1 MAKLVQMRFSGKD
14 RHDALRQ
21 LRVHWA
27 EHVQPTGVTWDDFM
41 SRCVAV
47 GRGDTIVVVEC
58 ALQRSSSTSHRVAG

>member
-14 RHDALRQ
+14 RQDALRQ
-21 LRVHWA
+21 VRAHWV
-27 EHVQPTGVTWDDFM
+27 EHVQPEGVSWDDFA

-58 ALQRSSSTSHRVAG
+58 QLQRSVATPHRVAG